1 MQSFVTFFYLKTKQ
15 AKTHTHT
22 LTQNVKQKHCL
33 VVRKSSSQEEATTL
47 GEVSPDKLRG
57 RGHSRQIPHSS
68 SSNSKRVLLPL
79 FVSKKKTCHGR
90 QSYSRVF
97 SPNRL
102 NQSLETHTR
111 TLTYKQAALENDAG
125 MCPAGTG
132 TRSPGGGTGAQKLCV
147 CEKNSIWLAETQTTT
162 TQNAHTLGEKERKHT
177 HRTTHT
183 AERVRDIIK

>member
-68 SSNSKRVLLPL
+68 SSSSKRVLLPL
-79 FVSKKKTCHGR
+79 FISKKKTCHGR

-111 TLTYKQAALENDAG
+111 TNAHIHASSIGKRRRNV
-125 MCPAGTG
+125 
-132 TRSPGGGTGAQKLCV
+132 SGGNRNQKPRRRNRCSEAVCV
-147 CEKNSIWLAETQTTT
+147 CEEENSIWLAKTQTTT

-177 HRTTHT
+177 ETHT
-183 AERVRDIIK
+183 QQRE

>member
-68 SSNSKRVLLPL
+68 SSSSKRVLLPL
-79 FVSKKKTCHGR
+79 FISKKKTCHGR

-102 NQSLETHTR
+102 NQSLETHTHTNAHIHASSIGKR
-111 TLTYKQAALENDAG
+111 RRNV
-125 MCPAGTG
+125 
-132 TRSPGGGTGAQKLCV
+132 SGGNRNQKPPRRNRCSEAVCV
-147 CEKNSIWLAETQTTT
+147 CEEENSIWLAKTQTTT
-162 TQNAHTLGEKERKHT
+162 TQNAHTLREKERKHT
-177 HRTTHT
+177 ETHT
-183 AERVRDIIK
+183 QQRE